1 MPSPFLHVSTQCLC
15 LYVTTPYSLETFV
28 SMSMLLVQKSFEF
41 RFVPPSNG
49 MIAKGI
55 NITKKDILYN
65 WNNEESMTKLATE
78 AVYIKQCVIFIV

>member
-1 MPSPFLHVSTQCLC
+1 
-15 LYVTTPYSLETFV
+15 
-28 SMSMLLVQKSFEF
+28 MLLVQKSFEF
-41 RFVPPSNG
+41 QFVPPSNG

-78 AVYIKQCVIFIV
+78 TV